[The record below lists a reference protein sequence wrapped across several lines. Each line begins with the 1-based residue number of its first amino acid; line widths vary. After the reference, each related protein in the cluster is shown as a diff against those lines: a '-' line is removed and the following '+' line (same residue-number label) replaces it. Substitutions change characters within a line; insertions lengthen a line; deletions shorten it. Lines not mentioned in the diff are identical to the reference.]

1 MSRPTTLGAL
11 EQAIAAGRV
20 ARRPVRTELR
30 DNLLARLK
38 SGGPIFPGV
47 LGYDDTVVPQVVNA
61 ILARHHFILLGLRG
75 QAKSR
80 LLRALTTL
88 LDDEIPVIAGSE
100 INDDPLA
107 PRSAGGRPRAAAA
120 GGDRPIGG
128 RPRGRIS
135 GADRAG
141 G

>member
-11 EQAIAAGRV
+11 KREIAAGRV
-20 ARRPVRTELR
+20 ARRPVRSELR
-30 DNLLARLK
+30 ENLLARLK
-38 SGGPIFPGV
+38 AGGPIFPGV

-88 LDDEIPVIAGSE
+88 LDDEIP
-100 INDDPLA
+100 
-107 PRSAGGRPRAAAA
+107 GRFP
-120 GGDRPIGG
+120 DRKSTTTRR
-128 RPRGRIS
+128 RP
-135 GADRAG
+135 
-141 G
+141 